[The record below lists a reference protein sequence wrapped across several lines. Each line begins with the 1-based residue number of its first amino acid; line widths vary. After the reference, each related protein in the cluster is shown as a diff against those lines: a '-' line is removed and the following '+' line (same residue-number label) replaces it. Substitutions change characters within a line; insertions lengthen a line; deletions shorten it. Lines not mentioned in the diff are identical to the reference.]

1 MKLTFT
7 KTFTSRH
14 ERKVART
21 TQYMYVCMSCGNKT
35 TIMARTCTKCGGG
48 TVKMPRKPKSF
59 WSKLISLLK

>member
-7 KTFTSRH
+7 
-14 ERKVART
+14 RKLGFHKITRT

-48 TVKMPRKPKSF
+48 MVKLHVQKSF